1 MRPDIFNEL
10 DEMRKDMKEV
20 FGSRLFGRPFPAL
33 HFMEQAPWTPFIDM
47 FQRDNELVVRADLPG
62 LDPKDIQVTIEND
75 VLMIEGDRKREK
87 EIKEESFYRREATFG
102 RFIRRIALQP
112 GLKPEDMK
120 ATYRNG
126 VLEVRL
132 PKIEAPAAKQILVE
146 T

>member
-1 MRPDIFNEL
+1 
-10 DEMRKDMKEV
+10 
-20 FGSRLFGRPFPAL
+20 
-33 HFMEQAPWTPFIDM
+33 M